1 MKKEPQIFTSTQ
13 AQAVPVPGDILKSLN
28 QNSMEAIAENWG
40 KFLSEEAKNNEN

>member
-13 AQAVPVPGDILKSLN
+13 AQAVPVSRDILKSLN

-40 KFLSEEAKNNEN
+40 KFLEKGGKKE